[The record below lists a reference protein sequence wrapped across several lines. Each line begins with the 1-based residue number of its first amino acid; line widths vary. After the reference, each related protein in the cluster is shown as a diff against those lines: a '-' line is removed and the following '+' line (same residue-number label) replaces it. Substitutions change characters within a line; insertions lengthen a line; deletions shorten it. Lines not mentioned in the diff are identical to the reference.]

1 MINVIVIYFI
11 LIIHWLADF
20 VFQTNWQQKNKHKN
34 FKALLAHTAVYSLI
48 LYVPMQI
55 LQEVGYFGAQY
66 WYASLLFALIQFV
79 THTAIDAIASRINT
93 ILWNNKQVHEFFVS
107 IGFDQFLHLC
117 ILFGSFN
124 LVYYG

>member
-1 MINVIVIYFI
+1 MINIIVIYFI
-11 LIIHWLADF
+11 LILHWLADF
-20 VFQTNWQQKNKHKN
+20 VFQTDYQAKNKHKS
-34 FKALLAHTAVYSLI
+34 FKALLAHTAIYALI

-66 WYASLLFALIQFV
+66 WYTSLLFALIQFV
-79 THTAIDAIASRINT
+79 THTAIDAITSRINS
-93 ILWNNKQVHEFFVS
+93 ILWNNKQVHDFFVS
-107 IGFDQFLHLC
+107 IGFDQFLHLS